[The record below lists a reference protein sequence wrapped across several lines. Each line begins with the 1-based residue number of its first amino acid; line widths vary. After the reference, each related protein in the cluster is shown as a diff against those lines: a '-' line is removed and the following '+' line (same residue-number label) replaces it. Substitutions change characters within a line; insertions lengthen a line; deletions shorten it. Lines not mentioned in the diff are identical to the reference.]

1 MSTPIIVSLTETGK
15 ALGERL
21 VPLCAGAEHHHRP
34 SPFGERVRGWFTDG
48 QPLVLITA
56 TGIAVRTLAA
66 VIGDKRQDPP
76 VLVLDQHGRFVVP
89 LLGGHEAGANEWA
102 RRLAERLGAQAV
114 LTTASAYTHPVWVA
128 GLGCDRGC
136 PLEAIQAVLT
146 EVLTAADIDARAL
159 AGLASVD
166 LKANETG
173 MLALAETLDRPLTT
187 YPAQAL
193 RAHENALS
201 ERSEHVFAAVGCYG
215 VAEAAAL
222 ARAAE
227 LGDGHAELV
236 VTKRKNRRATAALA
250 RSYPET
256 IHG

>member
-1 MSTPIIVSLTETGK
+1 MSTPVIVSLTEAGK
-15 ALGERL
+15 AFGERL

-34 SPFGERVRGWFTDG
+34 SPFGERVRAWFIEG
-48 QPLVLITA
+48 RPLVLITA

-89 LLGGHEAGANEWA
+89 LLGGHDAGANDWA
-102 RRLAERLGAQAV
+102 RRLAEHLGAQAV
-114 LTTASAYTHPVWVA
+114 LTTASAYTHPIWVA

-136 PLEAIQAVLT
+136 PREDIQAVLT
-146 EVLTAADIDARAL
+146 DVLTAAGLDANAL

-166 LKANETG
+166 LKADEAG
-173 MLALAETLDRPLTT
+173 MLALAGDLDRPFTT

-193 RAHENALS
+193 RAHEDALS

-222 ARAAE
+222 ARATE
-227 LGDGHAELV
+227 LGNGHAELV

-250 RSYPET
+250 RSYPEIT
-256 IHG
+256 HG